1 MGAIRSMMANGVQII
16 AVVKADAYG
25 HGLSEIARRLD
36 RDVDLFGV
44 ANLVEGQTIRST
56 GARAPILILGPALP
70 EERQKIVEEAFIPT
84 ASTVQEA
91 VGYAECASA
100 GGRLPIHFLVV
111 TVTGLMFLRQSSP
124 AHTPPPIRQTTP

>member
-1 MGAIRSMMANGVQII
+1 MQATSFRCWAEIDVEAMRYNIQAIRSVMANGVRVI

-44 ANLVEGQTIRST
+44 ANLVEGQPIRSP

-70 EERQKIVEEAFIPT
+70 QERQDIAYRAFLPT
-84 ASTVQEA
+84 ETPLPNPLA
-91 VGYAECASA
+91 YPR
-100 GGRLPIHFLVV
+100 RLRTH
-111 TVTGLMFLRQSSP
+111 
-124 AHTPPPIRQTTP
+124 H